1 MLKNLLLLTELR
13 RTIVFLKALI
23 SSLNLVLPVAKKFK
37 KKKKK
42 FDAAVSG
49 RSQLSKQK
57 AGIPARM
64 PKPEAGP
71 PPPGV
76 RDAPPRLLN
85 RGATSFPFP
94 KLRNAVRCL
103 HDTLPED
110 ETYDALEPPKVPQ
123 SHANRQE
130 GRGTGA
136 FTQPRAASHGRRK
149 GPGGT
154 FSSFKYA
161 VRALPG
167 SLYCWCFLL
176 LTTS

>member
-1 MLKNLLLLTELR
+1 MSE
-13 RTIVFLKALI
+13 
-23 SSLNLVLPVAKKFK
+23 
-37 KKKKK
+37 
-42 FDAAVSG
+42 
-49 RSQLSKQK
+49 RSQLSKRK

-123 SHANRQE
+123 SRRE
-130 GRGTGA
+130 PTGGERDGCVHTA
-136 FTQPRAASHGRRK
+136 ACSKPRATEGAGRD
-149 GPGGT
+149 
-154 FSSFKYA
+154 
-161 VRALPG
+161 
-167 SLYCWCFLL
+167 FLL
-176 LTTS
+176 VQIRRSGSPRIPLLLVFPAPRHVLNLSVVLSNVAVC